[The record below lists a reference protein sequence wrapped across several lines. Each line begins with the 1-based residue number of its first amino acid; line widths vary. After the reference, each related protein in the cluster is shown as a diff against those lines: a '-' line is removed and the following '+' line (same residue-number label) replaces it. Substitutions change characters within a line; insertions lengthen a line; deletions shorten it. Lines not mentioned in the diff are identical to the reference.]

1 MGLAC
6 SSSHGFD
13 QQSATIEC
21 KINYIRA
28 VSDGDV
34 LCTARVIHPGRRTLV
49 VEADVYQD
57 EKLVAKAQG
66 TFALISALRKLRRTF
81 PRARWPDS
89 GTRAAL
95 SEWVNPAQKPGDN
108 ASFHFTLV
116 DRPDHPH
123 IGATDAELLNRRLAL
138 LGKHEHL
145 SLLEQC
151 LHGIERECLR
161 VTGEGR
167 LAQTPHPEA
176 LGAALTHE
184 QITTDYSESLLEF
197 ITPALPNPADTL
209 SSLDK
214 IHRFAYSKLG
224 SEYLWSPS
232 MPCPLPAEED
242 IPIAYYGTS
251 NIGQLKYV
259 YRKGLALR
267 YGKTMQC
274 IAGIHY
280 NFSLPEDLWPLLKEA
295 EGFVGTDR
303 DYQSTAYIALIRN
316 FRRYSWLLMYLF
328 GASPALDA
336 GFLRGRSHQLEVL
349 DADTLYLPYATS
361 LRMSDLGYQSNAQA
375 GLTPCYNDLAS
386 YTDSLREAV
395 ATPYAPYVEVGT
407 HKDGEWV
414 QLNTNI
420 LQIENEYYSNIRPKR
435 VTYTGERP
443 IQALMARGI
452 QYIEVRCLDIN
463 PFLPMGIDLQES
475 RFLDA
480 FLLYCALNDS
490 PLFADNECGNA
501 TSNFLSVVKEGR
513 RPGLQLQRRGESVDM
528 KEWAAE
534 LLEQIAPLA
543 AMLDQSQGIN
553 EHSQALDAQL
563 AKVKDSSLT
572 PSAQV
577 LAAMSERKESF
588 AQFSLHQSQVHA
600 EYFRSEPLK
609 AEEQARFEE
618 LARSSLAQ
626 QAELEQNEVGDFD
639 VFVGS
644 YQASIL
650 AISN

>member
-1 MGLAC
+1 M
-6 SSSHGFD
+6 S
-13 QQSATIEC
+13 
-21 KINYIRA
+21 
-28 VSDGDV
+28 
-34 LCTARVIHPGRRTLV
+34 
-49 VEADVYQD
+49 
-57 EKLVAKAQG
+57 
-66 TFALISALRKLRRTF
+66 
-81 PRARWPDS
+81 
-89 GTRAAL
+89 
-95 SEWVNPAQKPGDN
+95 
-108 ASFHFTLV
+108 
-116 DRPDHPH
+116 
-123 IGATDAELLNRRLAL
+123 ELLNRRLAL
-138 LGKHEHL
+138 LGERANL

-167 LAQTPHPEA
+167 LAQTPHPES
-176 LGAALTHE
+176 LGSALTNE

-197 ITPALPNPADTL
+197 ITPALPDPADTL
-209 SSLDK
+209 ASLDK

-224 SEYLWSPS
+224 TEYLWSPS

-242 IPIAYYGTS
+242 IPIAYYGSS

-280 NFSLPEDLWPLLKEA
+280 NFSLPEKLWPLLKESD
-295 EGFVGTDR
+295 GFVGTDR
-303 DYQSTAYIALIRN
+303 DFQSVSYIALIRN

-336 GFLRGRSHQLEVL
+336 GFLRGRSHQLEQL
-349 DADTLYLPYATS
+349 DPDTLYLPYATS

-386 YTDSLREAV
+386 YTDSLRKAV

-407 HKDGEWV
+407 HQDGEWV

-443 IQALMARGI
+443 IQALVARGI
-452 QYIEVRCLDIN
+452 QYVEVRCLDIN
-463 PFLPMGIDLQES
+463 PFLPMGIDLTES

-490 PLFADNECGNA
+490 PLLTNISCSGA

-513 RPGLQLQRRGESVDM
+513 RPGLQLQRDGEPVEM
-528 KEWAAE
+528 KAWAAE

-543 AMLDQSQGIN
+543 ALLDQSHGGDA
-553 EHSQALDAQL
+553 HSKALDVQL

-577 LAAMSERKESF
+577 LAAMAEHKESF
-588 AQFSLHQSQVHA
+588 AQFSLRKSQEHA
-600 EYFRSEPLK
+600 EYFRSEPL
-609 AEEQARFEE
+609 AAQEQAKFEE
-618 LARSSLAQ
+618 LARTSLAA

>member
-1 MGLAC
+1 M
-6 SSSHGFD
+6 S
-13 QQSATIEC
+13 
-21 KINYIRA
+21 
-28 VSDGDV
+28 
-34 LCTARVIHPGRRTLV
+34 
-49 VEADVYQD
+49 
-57 EKLVAKAQG
+57 
-66 TFALISALRKLRRTF
+66 
-81 PRARWPDS
+81 
-89 GTRAAL
+89 
-95 SEWVNPAQKPGDN
+95 
-108 ASFHFTLV
+108 
-116 DRPDHPH
+116 
-123 IGATDAELLNRRLAL
+123 ELLNRRLAL
-138 LGKHEHL
+138 LSDRNNL

-161 VTGEGR
+161 VTGQAR

-197 ITPALPNPADTL
+197 ITPALANPAETL
-209 SSLDK
+209 ASLDK

-224 SEYLWSPS
+224 NEYLWSPS

-280 NFSLPEDLWPLLKEA
+280 NFSLPEKLWPLLKQD

-303 DYQSTAYIALIRN
+303 DYQSSAYIALIRN

-336 GFLRGRSHQLEVL
+336 GFLRGRSHQLETW

-375 GLTPCYNDLAS
+375 GLTPCYNDLSS
-386 YTDSLREAV
+386 YIDSLRKAV
-395 ATPYAPYVEVGT
+395 ATPYAPYVEIGT
-407 HKDGEWV
+407 RKDGEWI

-435 VTYTGERP
+435 VTYSGERP

-452 QYIEVRCLDIN
+452 QYVEVRCLDIN
-463 PFLPMGIDLQES
+463 PFLPMGIDLQQS
-475 RFLDA
+475 RFIDA
-480 FLLYCALNDS
+480 FVLFCALQDS
-490 PLFADNECGNA
+490 SLLSDGECTNA
-501 TSNFLSVVKEGR
+501 TSNFLNVVKEGR
-513 RPGLQLQRRGESVDM
+513 RPGLELQRNGQPIEL
-528 KEWAAE
+528 KAWATE
-534 LLEQIAPLA
+534 LLEKIAP
-543 AMLDQSQGIN
+543 I
-553 EHSQALDAQL
+553 AQL
-563 AKVKDSSLT
+563 LDESNGTDEHAKSLVAQQAKIDNSALT

-577 LAAMSERKESF
+577 LASMTEHKEGFTAFSF
-588 AQFSLHQSQVHA
+588 RQSQAHA
-600 EYFRSEPLK
+600 EYFRSEPLGT
-609 AEEQARFEE
+609 EEQSNFET
-618 LARSSLAQ
+618 LARNSIAQ
-626 QAELEQNEVGDFD
+626 QAEMEQAEEPVDFD
-639 VFVGS
+639 TFVGA